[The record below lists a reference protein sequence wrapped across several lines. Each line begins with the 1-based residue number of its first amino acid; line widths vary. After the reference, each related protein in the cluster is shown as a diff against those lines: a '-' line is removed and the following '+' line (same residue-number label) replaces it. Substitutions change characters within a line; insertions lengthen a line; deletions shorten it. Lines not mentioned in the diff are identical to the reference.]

1 MTRRI
6 ATAIGAAMALAA
18 VHAAAP
24 ARADS
29 AADYYKGRTVTVV
42 VSFDAAGAYGLYT
55 QLLTR
60 HLTKFVPGNPT
71 FVPNYMPGAGGI
83 KATNYLYN
91 VAPKDG
97 SAIGIPPDTLV
108 LSNVLTPDKVKFKAS
123 DFRWIGAVVRA
134 NNVLVMRSD
143 AVKSIE
149 DVTKKR
155 TIVGGAGPG
164 APSVMLPQLLRWMTS
179 ADMKVVS
186 GYKGSGDIMIAI
198 ERGELQGAVFGWTSW
213 KSLRGNWLQSGWA
226 VPIVQFG
233 VEKESDLPNI
243 PLAHEIAKTDDV
255 RKVVAFMSSS
265 GAIGRS
271 YVTPPKVPDDRLA
284 ALRAAF
290 DKMVKDPEFLDDA
303 KKRKAEVIPA
313 TGAWVQEKVEAAM
326 QIDAALAETARKAVF
341 GK

>member
-6 ATAIGAAMALAA
+6 ATALGAALMLATL
-18 VHAAAP
+18 HAAGP

-29 AADYYKGRTVTVV
+29 VADFYKGKTVTVI

-60 HLTKFVPGNPT
+60 HLSKFVPGNPS

-83 KATNYLYN
+83 KASNYLYN
-91 VAPKDG
+91 VAAKDG

-108 LSNVLTPDKVKFKAS
+108 LSNVLTPDKVKYKAS

-143 AVKSIE
+143 AAKSMDDIA
-149 DVTKKR
+149 KKH

-164 APSVMLPQLLRWMTS
+164 APSVMMPLLLRWMTGG
-179 ADMKVVS
+179 DMKVVT

-233 VEKESDLPNI
+233 VEKEDDLANI
-243 PLAHEIAKTDDV
+243 PLAHEITKNDEQ
-255 RKVVAFMSSS
+255 RKVMTFMSSS

-271 YVTPPKVPDDRLA
+271 YVMPPKAPDDRLA
-284 ALRAAF
+284 ALRTAF
-290 DKMVKDPEFLDDA
+290 DKMVKDPGFLDDA
-303 KKRKAEVIPA
+303 KKRNAEVKPA
-313 TGAWVQEKVEAAM
+313 SGAWVQEKVDEAM
-326 QIDAALAETARKAVF
+326 KIDAALAEVARKAVF